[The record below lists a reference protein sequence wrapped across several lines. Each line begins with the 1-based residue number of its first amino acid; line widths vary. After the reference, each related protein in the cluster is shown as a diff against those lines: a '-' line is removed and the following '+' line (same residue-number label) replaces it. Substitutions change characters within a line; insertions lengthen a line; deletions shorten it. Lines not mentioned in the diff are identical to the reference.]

1 MLYLSLMQL
10 PEMASFTPAER
21 RILLLNFS
29 ASQPEVT
36 HRRSRRLGYAVFAGQ
51 ILGLIAGAVVAGS
64 ERGVLCGMLGGLVV
78 SLAIVYVVGLYI
90 DRAPL
95 RAFVARASRP
105 IMPVNDRVAVLA
117 YHGKPPKAKP
127 GDSAN

>member
-1 MLYLSLMQL
+1 MLYLSHMQL
-10 PEMASFTPAER
+10 PDMAWFTPAER
-21 RILLLNFS
+21 RIFLLDFS

-36 HRRSRRLGYAVFAGQ
+36 HRRSRRIGYAVFAGQ
-51 ILGLIAGAVVAGS
+51 ILGLIDGAVVAGS

-95 RAFVARASRP
+95 RAFVARSSRP
-105 IMPVNDRVAVLA
+105 IMPINDRVAVFA
-117 YHGKPPKAKP
+117 YHGKPPKA
-127 GDSAN
+127 